1 MNFKEYIYSRFPEDL
16 YPPVREFRDQYYDR
30 IIQGVEQASKSN
42 VVITGLCRNIMG
54 ILPNVAARLRKT
66 ATLFKEAKVLIY
78 ENDSNDGTS
87 EALKEVFKDDNNV
100 IIKQEQTGH
109 RMFNKTRELERP
121 LYLGKLRQKCNGWI
135 REINKFF
142 PVDYI
147 IIIDLDLEGG
157 WSYDGILNSFG
168 YKHWS
173 AMTANG
179 FEYKEKKIT
188 SSRGIEY
195 LDYERLFFDTFAFKE
210 YGNWTVLDSE
220 ETNLLKFER
229 GQPPV
234 PVYSNFNG
242 LGIYS
247 YEDMI
252 DCVFGAY
259 QNPDDTVINEW
270 SYIHNQMIKNGSD
283 IFLNPSMITLY
294 SPTEYSQPLGDDIQ
308 YTDVP
313 P

>member
-1 MNFKEYIYSRFPEDL
+1 MNSKEYIYERFPEDL
-16 YPPVREFRDQYYDR
+16 YPPIRDFRDQYYDTV
-30 IIQGVEQASKSN
+30 IQGVERASKSN
-42 VVITGLCRNIMG
+42 VIITGLCRNIMG
-54 ILPNVAARLRKT
+54 ILPNVAARIRKT

-87 EALKEVFKDDNNV
+87 KALKKVFKNDNNV
-100 IIKQEQTGH
+100 ILKQEKTGH
-109 RMFNKTRELERP
+109 RMFDKTREIERP

-142 PVDYI
+142 PIDYI

-195 LDYERLFFDTFAFKE
+195 LEYERLFFDTFAYKE
-210 YGNWTVLDSE
+210 YGNWKVLDSKK
-220 ETNLLKFER
+220 TNLLKFER

-242 LGIYS
+242 LGIYK

-270 SYIHNQMIKNGSD
+270 SYIHHQMIKNGSD

-294 SPTEYSQPLGDDIQ
+294 SPTEYSQPLRDDVQ
-308 YTDVP
+308 YTDVSP
-313 P
+313 